1 MPNQIQEIQSFE
13 GIRLENPYNCN
24 YCYINVGIN
33 VLLNHK
39 VVRDL
44 VLKEDN
50 GLLNLFRNFLRHPC
64 QVHSAK
70 EVRHF
75 VGRQFRTNSMQDA
88 SEFLEY
94 LISSGMS
101 NDVEKLFRFML
112 RTEFECKRCGL
123 KSHTEESWTSLKLY
137 NLDGWNT
144 IESLLKANLNNVSNI
159 KKLCANRKC
168 SSNQKSGVHFRTESI
183 VKGTEF
189 DFIYM
194 YVFRFSNQSSS
205 VKML

>member
-1 MPNQIQEIQSFE
+1 MPNLSQEIQPFE
-13 GIRLENPYNCN
+13 GIRFENPYNCN

-39 VVRDL
+39 VIRDL
-44 VLKEDN
+44 ALKEDN
-50 GLLNLFRNFLRHPC
+50 ELLNLFQTFLRHPC

-70 EVRHF
+70 EVKQIIGR
-75 VGRQFRTNSMQDA
+75 RQFRTNEMQDA

-101 NDVEKLFRFML
+101 KDLEKLFRFML
-112 RTEFECKRCGL
+112 RTDFECKSCGF

-144 IESLLKANLNNVSNI
+144 TESLLQANLNKVSNI
-159 KKLCANRKC
+159 KKLCCNKKC
-168 SSNQKSGVHFRTESI
+168 SSNQNGGEHFRTESI
-183 VKGTEF
+183 VKGT
-189 DFIYM
+189 
-194 YVFRFSNQSSS
+194 
-205 VKML
+205 